1 MILLQQWTKE
11 LTKQLSPENWC
22 SSLHIL
28 GMTKWFSV
36 FKAGF
41 GMNVEQTWLLE
52 TIYFYKQ
59 SLIGSLDSIRKMI
72 ISLQIWTVLLRF
84 HIAWST
90 LSKIRIHIILGM
102 FRQRIWLY
110 STLVLKNWE
119 KQTCKIMGQLTL

>member
-22 SSLHIL
+22 SSLRIL

-36 FKAGF
+36 FKASF

-59 SLIGSLDSIRKMI
+59 SLIGSLDSFRKMI